1 MWNKVKT
8 FVVEN
13 RLISIFLA
21 LFVLLV
27 ASLGI
32 YTNVVP
38 EKDQATKSG
47 SAEYKKA
54 IKETNE
60 AVEEEVGLKIPT
72 KEELN
77 DFLALEEA
85 SNGEFVDET
94 DKIAVIEE
102 KYGES
107 VATILASEL
116 IPEAGMNS
124 SQQAFLLSDI
134 KLLLDSKKTINN
146 EQEFNKYLST
156 DSMYNITSTLDSGIT
171 MATNLAGFTNGSEN
185 ELVFDYALNYEDA
198 EKLYVMENA
207 KFIDLENIKVGYFF
221 ITEVVIEEKVNTLIN
236 FFITPTK
243 DLTYAELK
251 STLKETKIGING
263 AFESLDFDSGK
274 FALLVKDSPDVP
286 KQSVIAHSLMPATL
300 VIEGSI
306 LKGEDTLMVQDESAT
321 LIKTNANYRVELK
334 DK

>member
-60 AVEEEVGLKIPT
+60 AVEEVVGLKIPT

-85 SNGEFVDET
+85 ANGEFVAEA

-124 SQQAFLLSDI
+124 SQKAFLLSDI

-243 DLTYAELK
+243 DLTYDELK

-263 AFESLDFDSGK
+263 SFESLDFDSGK
-274 FALLVKDSPDVP
+274 FALLVKGSPDVT

-306 LKGEDTLMVQDESAT
+306 LKGEDTLMVQDESAA